1 MRPIDTAAV
10 HCTATKEGLDYT
22 VATIRSWHLQRGFAD
37 IGYHFVVHLDGTIS
51 IGRPISKIG
60 AHVAGHNTGSIGIV
74 YVGGLDKNGKPK
86 DTRTPAQ
93 KAAIRKLLKEL
104 VSKYGIKIIK
114 GHRDFP
120 GVAKAC
126 PCFDAIP
133 EYRDLVGG

>member
-1 MRPIDTAAV
+1 MRLINTAAV
-10 HCTATKEGLDYT
+10 HCTATKEGLDYP
-22 VATIRSWHLQRGFAD
+22 VETIRSWHKQRGFAD

-51 IGRPISKIG
+51 IGRPISKIS
-60 AHVAGHNTGSIGIV
+60 AHVSGHNTGSVGIV
-74 YVGGLDKNGKPK
+74 YVGGLDRNGKPK

-104 VSKYGIKIIK
+104 VEKYGIKVIK

-126 PCFDAIP
+126 PCFDAEP